1 MAEKRN
7 GTPERERAGSA
18 IRRALAAVSPSSI
31 RRDWRLLPAVYTLIF
46 LALSVVLFP
55 PTRKARD
62 IRFQEG
68 DVADV
73 DVIAPFTFVVPL
85 SQQEIEINRAKAA
98 VEIPPVYRLRDEA
111 VGNLPGDLR
120 SLMRRIG
127 EIAAVDTIPPETQ
140 AQTIR
145 EIAPALEGEPVE
157 LLLDAALR
165 RRILEDGLA
174 VQRRLF
180 ERGILNDGSP
190 LRRRSYAHITLIDGG
205 EERLVPVTNLLEQAQ
220 LESVILEQAS
230 GAIRGSDD
238 ASRLYYAI
246 VRSHVV
252 PNMIYDADETQ
263 RRREAAVQ
271 AVRRE
276 YQVSKNQR
284 IIAKHDRITRQQ
296 VEMLQALERAR
307 SRLELTTSHTKLV
320 LLFVSKILRML
331 MLLAVFGAAL
341 YRFDRRLLKDPE
353 KVTLTFIIVLF
364 YLLLTALVV
373 RLPLLDEHLIPVAL
387 VALVATAFFGALT
400 ALIFT
405 LFASLMIIT
414 HTDLPASLVFISIIA
429 GTAAIVSISKLHE
442 RRNFYT
448 IFLYVAIAYI
458 VGIAGFSAS
467 QALTGGEFLLGSL
480 WGITN
485 SFACTILVMFLLP
498 IFESLSNMTT
508 NFTLMELSDLN
519 RPLMKRLIM
528 EAPGTYHHSLMVG
541 NMVEAVA
548 SDVRANGLLARVQ
561 AYYHDIGKLAKAEY
575 FFENQSEGFNKHEKL
590 APTMSALILASHVKE
605 GIELARREKLPAV
618 VIDGIREHHGT
629 TVMAFF
635 YNKALEYDSH
645 DSVKIDDFRY
655 PGPRPQS
662 KETALIMLAD
672 SCEAAVRSLRDPT
685 APRIRALV
693 SRLFETRMNDG
704 ELDSSSLTLHD
715 IAVIRE
721 QFIQFLTGTFHPRIQ
736 YPAQE
741 EEHEGGEG
749 EDREDQDRQPT
760 VGDRK
765 RRV

>member
-1 MAEKRN
+1 
-7 GTPERERAGSA
+7 
-18 IRRALAAVSPSSI
+18 
-31 RRDWRLLPAVYTLIF
+31 
-46 LALSVVLFP
+46 VLF
-55 PTRKARD
+55 
-62 IRFQEG
+62 F
-68 DVADV
+68 
-73 DVIAPFTFVVPL
+73 
-85 SQQEIEINRAKAA
+85 
-98 VEIPPVYRLRDEA
+98 
-111 VGNLPGDLR
+111 
-120 SLMRRIG
+120 
-127 EIAAVDTIPPETQ
+127 
-140 AQTIR
+140 
-145 EIAPALEGEPVE
+145 
-157 LLLDAALR
+157 
-165 RRILEDGLA
+165 
-174 VQRRLF
+174 
-180 ERGILNDGSP
+180 
-190 LRRRSYAHITLIDGG
+190 
-205 EERLVPVTNLLEQAQ
+205 
-220 LESVILEQAS
+220 
-230 GAIRGSDD
+230 
-238 ASRLYYAI
+238 
-246 VRSHVV
+246 
-252 PNMIYDADETQ
+252 
-263 RRREAAVQ
+263 
-271 AVRRE
+271 
-276 YQVSKNQR
+276 
-284 IIAKHDRITRQQ
+284 
-296 VEMLQALERAR
+296 
-307 SRLELTTSHTKLV
+307 
-320 LLFVSKILRML
+320 L
-331 MLLAVFGAAL
+331 ML
-341 YRFDRRLLKDPE
+341 
-353 KVTLTFIIVLF
+353 TS
-364 YLLLTALVV
+364 LVV
-373 RLPLLDEHLIPVAL
+373 RLPFLNEYLIPVAL
-387 VALVATAFFGALT
+387 VALTATAFFGALT

-414 HTDLPASLVFISIIA
+414 HTDLPASLVFVSIIA
-429 GTAAIVSISKLHE
+429 GTAAIVSISQLHE

-458 VGIAGFSAS
+458 VGIASFSAS
-467 QALTGGEFLLGSL
+467 QALTIREFLFGSL

-498 IFESLSNMTT
+498 IFESLSNVTT

-541 NMVEAVA
+541 NMVEAA
-548 SDVRANGLLARVQ
+548 AHEVRANGLLARVQ
-561 AYYHDIGKLAKAEY
+561 AYYHDIGKLNKAEY
-575 FFENQSEGFNKHEKL
+575 FFENQADSFNKHEKL

-618 VIDGIREHHGT
+618 VIDAIREHHGT

-704 ELDSSSLTLHD
+704 ELDDSSLTLHD

-741 EEHEGGEG
+741 EEEKGG
-749 EDREDQDRQPT
+749 DRESEDQGRQPP